1 MLPPRVPVKTE
12 FVYRPGFSRA
22 LLRLHLSRFGARGQA
37 SSLQGEMREKFERRL
52 LPIKTSLEA
61 PHSLQGTFCFPGEPL
76 WQYNAPPM
84 WRALIFLALTCRA
97 LGQTPIVRVV
107 SEEVEQHLLK
117 RVPPVYPPLAQQTR
131 ISGVVILE
139 ISIDESGTPSVRRII
154 YGHPL
159 LQYAA
164 MDAVRKWT
172 YQPFQSGGKPVRVI
186 TFVMVPFGANRPQ
199 EDEGRNEMLFQHNF
213 WSAEEA
219 AETALRQGDETGAA
233 QQLSRASALLAA
245 SSGLLHEDERAQ
257 WMTDMG
263 ELCAAQKKYDDA
275 EEYYNKAVK
284 VHQNAN
290 KESPGTAA
298 ALANLSHF
306 YAEEKKYDLAREHA
320 NKSVSIYKKHFKAV
334 GSGNYNAQQTY
345 GNVIAQLSWMLSKIA
360 IEENN
365 HSEAIKQCRTV
376 LDFQKFLGPAEQS
389 SFIPTCQ
396 QTVSGL
402 GTKN

>member
-12 FVYRPGFSRA
+12 FVYSPGFSRA

-52 LPIKTSLEA
+52 LPIKTNLEA
-61 PHSLQGTFCFPGEPL
+61 PHSLQGTFCFSGEPL

-84 WRALIFLALTCRA
+84 WRALIFLVLTCRA

-117 RVPPVYPPLAQQTR
+117 RAPPVYPPLAQQTR

-154 YGHPL
+154 CGHPL

-219 AETALRQGDETGAA
+219 AETALRQGDETEAA
-233 QQLSRASALLAA
+233 QQLSRASAILAPVTT
-245 SSGLLHEDERAQ
+245 GRLHEDERAQ

-263 ELCAAQKKYDDA
+263 ELCTAQNKVDDA
-275 EEYYNKAVK
+275 EDYYKKAVK
-284 VHQNAN
+284 VHQDAD
-290 KESPGTAA
+290 KESSGTAA

-306 YAEEKKYDLAREHA
+306 YFVEKKYDLAREDGG
-320 NKSVSIYKKHFKAV
+320 KSVS
-334 GSGNYNAQQTY
+334 
-345 GNVIAQLSWMLSKIA
+345 
-360 IEENN
+360 
-365 HSEAIKQCRTV
+365 
-376 LDFQKFLGPAEQS
+376 
-389 SFIPTCQ
+389 
-396 QTVSGL
+396 
-402 GTKN
+402 